1 MLLIAFLASVAA
13 SQFTSRYLDP
23 LLNIPGTDCSHK
35 IGGLLLQES
44 LMIWM
49 NLYTVE
55 LVLFQLIAMPG
66 SVVTWLCAK
75 LTLLGW

>member
-1 MLLIAFLASVAA
+1 MLLIEFLAGVAA

-55 LVLFQLIAMPG
+55 LVLFQFIAMPG

-75 LTLLGW
+75 LTPLGW

>member
-44 LMIWM
+44 LMIWV

-55 LVLFQLIAMPG
+55 LVLFQFIGNARFGGYM
-66 SVVTWLCAK
+66 TLC
-75 LTLLGW
+75 

>member
-1 MLLIAFLASVAA
+1 MLLIEFLAGVAA

-49 NLYTVE
+49 NLYIVE
-55 LVLFQLIAMPG
+55 LVLFQFIAMPG
-66 SVVTWLCAK
+66 SVVTWLSAK